1 MLNFLTNVFQKNS
14 NARTVCGNYDGET
27 DVIQACAGCDSDC
40 LFSCYSMCAN
50 ECQGNT
56 QDTGGGGGNCNS
68 QCTGTCFSV
77 ASIIG
82 GK

>member
-1 MLNFLTNVFQKNS
+1 MLNFLTNVFHEKA
-14 NARTVCGNYDGET
+14 NARNTCNPT
-27 DVIQACAGCDSDC
+27 MDVIQGCIGCDGEC
-40 LFSCYSMCAN
+40 LYSCYSMCAN

-56 QDTGGGGGNCNS
+56 RDTGGNGGNCNS

>member
-1 MLNFLTNVFQKNS
+1 MLKFVTNTFEEQSTAKNTCS
-14 NARTVCGNYDGET
+14 IDM
-27 DVIQACAGCDSDC
+27 DVIQGCLGCDGEY
-40 LFSCYSMCAN
+40 LYSCYAMCGN

-56 QDTGGGGGNCNS
+56 MDTGGSGGNCNS
-68 QCTGTCFSV
+68 QCTGTCFSL

>member
-1 MLNFLTNVFQKNS
+1 MLNFLTNVFKEKAVTKNTCS
-14 NARTVCGNYDGET
+14 PDM
-27 DVIQACAGCDSDC
+27 DVIQGCLLCDGEC
-40 LFSCYSMCAN
+40 LLTCYTLCAN

-56 QDTGGGGGNCNS
+56 RDNGGTGGSCNS
-68 QCTGTCFSV
+68 QCTGTCFSM